1 MNLKPFA
8 VLMGMMGLS
17 VALACPV
24 QTGMVANG
32 LFAAPSYL
40 VGVCDVKNPDWLYF
54 QTEVAKTDTPE
65 WTEFYTVAADKL
77 QPSTAYP
84 EGLDPLA
91 ILLDELIELGFTEV
105 EEPESTTTEL
115 DLVTEENSTE
125 VAADTAAEEASTEA
139 SSDPETNE
147 MASEDLGFE
156 AEQYLKFERTQQA
169 KHQLLTIYVHQ
180 VLFENEPAKNVY
192 QIGLASSLQ

>member
-24 QTGMVANG
+24 QIGMVANG
-32 LFAAPSYL
+32 LLAAPHYL
-40 VGVCDVKNPDWLYF
+40 LGVCDAQNPDWLYF

-91 ILLDELIELGFTEV
+91 ILLDELIAVGFTEV
-105 EEPESTTTEL
+105 VEPESTVDTTTETTT
-115 DLVTEENSTE
+115 DIDPNVESNTE
-125 VAADTAAEEASTEA
+125 AAAETATTDTTDTST
-139 SSDPETNE
+139 ST
-147 MASEDLGFE
+147 EDLGFE
-156 AEQYLKFERTQQA
+156 AEQYLKFERIQQA